1 MEKTFKMLAKDA
13 KKRIRSGFWEASKDD
28 LRDYVDKAKKSG
40 MNASKVE
47 RYYTG
52 KLSVAV
58 KGGAPSED
66 EEFYEKVKNLLLKE
80 GEVSDAIGRLTDKE
94 YYESLSFE
102 ERGRYTLD
110 LSERYLRA
118 LERFKKECE
127 YEIKK

>member
-28 LRDYVDKAKKSG
+28 LREYVDMAKKSG

-47 RYYTG
+47 RYYTD
-52 KLSVAV
+52 KLSLSV
-58 KGGAPSED
+58 KGGAPSAD
-66 EEFYEKVKNLLLKE
+66 EEFYERVKNLLLSE
-80 GEVSDAIGRLTDKE
+80 GEVSDAIGRLTDRE
-94 YYESLSFE
+94 YYETLSFE

>member
-28 LRDYVDKAKKSG
+28 LREYVDKARQSG

-47 RYYTG
+47 RYYTD

-58 KGGAPSED
+58 KGGKDAEG
-66 EEFYEKVKNLLLKE
+66 EEFYAKVKAMLLSE
-80 GEVSDAIGRLTDKE
+80 GEVSDAIGRLTDRE
-94 YYESLSFE
+94 YYDALSFE

>member
-28 LRDYVDKAKKSG
+28 LKEYVDMARQSG

-47 RYYTG
+47 RYYTD

-58 KGGAPSED
+58 KGGKDGED
-66 EEFYEKVKNLLLKE
+66 EEFYRRVKAMLLSE

-94 YYESLSFE
+94 YYSTLSFE

-110 LSERYLRA
+110 LSERYLHA

>member
-13 KKRIRSGFWEASKDD
+13 KKRIRSGFWETSKDD
-28 LRDYVDKAKKSG
+28 LKEYVDKAKKSG

-47 RYYTG
+47 RYYTD

-58 KGGAPSED
+58 KGGEVGAD
-66 EEFYEKVKNLLLKE
+66 EEFYERVKDMLLNE
-80 GEVSDAIGRLTDKE
+80 GEVSDAIGRLTDRE
-94 YYESLSFE
+94 YYSSLSFE

-110 LSERYLRA
+110 LSEKYLRA